1 MARPALQAGQAG
13 RGYYGWKIVGALGF
27 TEMTS
32 WGIVYYAFSVLLLP
46 MQQELGWSQ
55 SQLTGAF
62 SLALLVAGVAALPIG
77 RLLDR
82 FGARGI
88 MTLGSAAATVLV
100 LGWSQVRSL
109 PMLYLI
115 WVGLGLTMAA
125 ILYEPAFVVV
135 ATWFQQQRQR
145 ALTLLTVGGGLASV
159 VYIPLT
165 TTLLERYGWR
175 TTLVILAGLLG
186 ALTIP
191 LHALVL
197 RRRPQDYGLLPDG
210 APLNVESPSQTAPP
224 GMAMRDAVRGRTFWW
239 LAAAL
244 GLSTMISLA
253 IGVHLFAFLT
263 ERGYPAGTRALAA
276 ALLGGSQ
283 IPSRILIT
291 LLGRGVAQRWI
302 VAGLCGVQ
310 ALALLVL
317 VLVPS
322 TLGVISFAVLFGTGS
337 GALTPTRAA
346 LIAEVY
352 GAAQYGSISG
362 ALALITTGAR
372 ALAPVSA
379 GMLVTAAHSYT
390 PLLWILGVAALLSA
404 AATLIAVPR
413 PSAEDRSYDAGS

>member
-1 MARPALQAGQAG
+1 
-13 RGYYGWKIVGALGF
+13 
-27 TEMTS
+27 MTS

-88 MTLGSAAATVLV
+88 MTLGSAAATLLV

-109 PMLYLI
+109 SMLYLV

-210 APLNVESPSQTAPP
+210 APLSGAAAPGQAAPPP

-253 IGVHLFAFLT
+253 IGVHLFAYLT

-302 VAGLCGVQ
+302 VTGLCGVQ

-322 TLGVISFAVLFGTGS
+322 TLGVISFAILFGAGS

-413 PSAEDRSYDAGS
+413 PGPAERGGAER